1 MKVSMFKLIQLGNML
16 TDGIF
21 TAHTEIAPGVERVQ
35 IIPKAIK
42 ITDNCFVSFFFSS
55 PGSS

>member
-1 MKVSMFKLIQLGNML
+1 MFKLILLGNML

-21 TAHTEIAPGVERVQ
+21 AALTEIAPGVERVQ

-42 ITDNCFVSFFFSS
+42 ISQNCFVSFFL
-55 PGSS
+55 PTGSS

>member
-1 MKVSMFKLIQLGNML
+1 MFKLILLGNML

-21 TAHTEIAPGVERVQ
+21 AAHTEIAPGVERVQ

-42 ITDNCFVSFFFSS
+42 ITDNCFLSFFF
-55 PGSS
+55 PQLDQVR